1 MLEGKTIAG
10 QQAVRVQCSIHM
22 YEAEIEVQAI
32 LSYKWLADQNFM
44 VHPRRHGLYFQ
55 DERLEIFV
63 PGITKEEGRKHA
75 ARLDKVVAIMLQS
88 VPLGLTSAVG
98 ISPEPPYPF

>member
-22 YEAEIEVQAI
+22 HEAEIAVQAI
-32 LSYKWLADQNFM
+32 LLYKWLADQNFM
-44 VHPRRHGLYFQ
+44 VHACRHGLYFQ

-63 PGITKEEGRKHA
+63 PEITEE
-75 ARLDKVVAIMLQS
+75 
-88 VPLGLTSAVG
+88 
-98 ISPEPPYPF
+98 

>member
-10 QQAVRVQCSIHM
+10 QQAVRVQFNIHM
-22 YEAEIEVQAI
+22 YEAEIAVH
-32 LSYKWLADQNFM
+32 SYKWLADQNFM

-63 PGITKEEGRKHA
+63 PGITEEEGRPYA
-75 ARLDKVVAIMLQS
+75 ARLDKVVAIML
-88 VPLGLTSAVG
+88 
-98 ISPEPPYPF
+98 